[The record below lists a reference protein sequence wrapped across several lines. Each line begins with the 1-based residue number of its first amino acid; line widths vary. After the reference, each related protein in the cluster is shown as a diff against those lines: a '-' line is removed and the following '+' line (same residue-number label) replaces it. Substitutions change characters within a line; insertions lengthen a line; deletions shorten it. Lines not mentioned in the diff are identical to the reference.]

1 MGQPLALACS
11 RCSKTYTPNQALNL
25 CECGAPLLV
34 RYDLAAVCASWRKE
48 QLASS
53 VPSMWR
59 YAPVLPADAAE
70 AVTLSEGWS
79 PLIHAVSLG
88 RELGA
93 TDLWIKDE
101 GRNPT
106 DSFKARGLSCAVT
119 MAKKLGL
126 RKLAIPSAG
135 NAASALA
142 GYAAAAGIE
151 SHIFMP
157 RDVPQA

>member
-1 MGQPLALACS
+1 MGQPSGLVCS
-11 RCSKTYTPNQALNL
+11 RCHKTYTANQPLNL

-34 RYDLAAVCASWRKE
+34 RYDLAVVRTSWRKE
-48 QLASS
+48 QLVTG

-59 YAPVLPADAAE
+59 YAPVLPADARD
-70 AVTLSEGWS
+70 AVTLNEGWT
-79 PLIHAVSLG
+79 PLIHAVTLG

-119 MAKKLGL
+119 MA
-126 RKLAIPSAG
+126 RCSP
-135 NAASALA
+135 
-142 GYAAAAGIE
+142 
-151 SHIFMP
+151 
-157 RDVPQA
+157 VPVAC

>member
-1 MGQPLALACS
+1 MQ
-11 RCSKTYTPNQALNL
+11 
-25 CECGAPLLV
+25 
-34 RYDLAAVCASWRKE
+34 YDLAAIRASWTKD
-48 QLASS
+48 QLAQNR

-59 YAPVLPADAAE
+59 YASVLPAAASE
-70 AVTLSEGWS
+70 AVTLTEGWT
-79 PLIHAVSLG
+79 PLHHAVSLG

-119 MAKKLGL
+119 MANKLGL

-142 GYAAAAGIE
+142 AYGTF
-151 SHIFMP
+151 SC
-157 RDVPQA
+157 R